1 LSDENLEAL
10 SKPIRGASD
19 TIKVRKAGNEGSMKA
34 LHIRGMYALTERD
47 EVVKAIESKVGTLE
61 NKTFRLSELRP
72 NANDMLAVTL
82 VINEEDAQKI
92 IKDGW
97 IRVGIARCSVEER
110 IRLYQCYRCWKYDRV
125 GAKCTEGDKR
135 NLCRKCGEE
144 GHRENG
150 CKNEEY
156 CIQCN
161 RPGHK
166 VGSGKCV
173 VFRRALKKPEESGR
187 KDKETRPNLDKKE
200 NRRER

>member
-1 LSDENLEAL
+1 
-10 SKPIRGASD
+10 
-19 TIKVRKAGNEGSMKA
+19 MKA

-110 IRLYQCYRCWKYDRV
+110 IRLYQCYRCWKYDHV

-166 VGSGKCV
+166 PYHD
-173 VFRRALKKPEESGR
+173 ALEITPEEMKREAAKIKSKKAPGPDGIPPKIVKVTCTSTPDKVR
-187 KDKETRPNLDKKE
+187 KVKDGKGGAYSKTE
-200 NRRER
+200 